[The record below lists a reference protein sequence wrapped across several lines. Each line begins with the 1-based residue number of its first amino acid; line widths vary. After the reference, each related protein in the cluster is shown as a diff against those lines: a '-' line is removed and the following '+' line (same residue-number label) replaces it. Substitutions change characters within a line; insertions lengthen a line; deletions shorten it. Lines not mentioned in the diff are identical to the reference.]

1 MISVTYYSPRT
12 SRRARRKDLLKCDI
26 RYNEVYVNFS
36 PIYGYYTCSLR
47 CSPRGYL
54 LIHSTHRSEL
64 IDKIHAIYNNIDIL
78 HLPIKFIF

>member
-47 CSPRGYL
+47 CFPHGYL

-64 IDKIHAIYNNIDIL
+64 IDKIHAIYNDIDFL